1 MRIDRA
7 FALLPVALCE
17 TDADGRL
24 TSANDAFR
32 ALALGGAPLTLGVA
46 PWSHAIPAVRAEMEA
61 RWIATRSSGTTFSA
75 TFAVSALDGS
85 ETIIALSVAPV
96 RESTG
101 AVQRYV
107 GTAQDIT
114 AVAAHDRL
122 NEQLIGALDAA
133 RDAIVVYDAD
143 LRLVFA
149 NRGASDVLG
158 IVDTRDDNNE
168 AASTFFDAV
177 RNQVPRDVLS
187 GAAQNS
193 WTGELGH
200 RSPDGFMRT
209 LLLTLHVVRGADSTV
224 DHYSVIARDIT
235 EHKQLQNELQR
246 QATHDELT
254 GLPNR
259 TLFLRRVAEALDRS
273 RTLRRGVTVAFLDF
287 DGLKHVNDTV
297 GHRFGDQL
305 IVSVGKRLVN
315 ATRPSDVV
323 ARLSGD
329 EFAVLAE
336 GVGDESLALEIAE
349 RLRASVTGQHVIH
362 GVEVT
367 SGASVGVAIA
377 TSALLDE
384 QSPSDAALTL
394 LVNAD
399 TAMYRAKQRG
409 KGRCEMYSEAM
420 RTQARDRLTMA
431 SQLERALAGNELAV
445 VYQPIVSLH
454 TGRVV
459 AIEALL
465 RWHHPQRGLL
475 TPPEF
480 LEVAEE
486 TGAIGPIGDWV
497 IAQSA
502 GTFHDLLAD
511 GTLER
516 STTVHVNVSPRQL
529 SDVGFVERTTSTIA
543 AAELDLR
550 QLVLEF
556 AETTA
561 LAKNSAITRSLNALS
576 RLDVRLSIDDFG
588 TGYSSLAHLRDFRA
602 AQLKLDGTFIRNV
615 GREST
620 DDPIVRSIVQLAHS
634 LDMTVVAEWVQSGE
648 QLQRL
653 RLLGCDHAQG
663 NHVCEPTTPAGI
675 REFVRG
681 SAGDVTRRTPHSGG
695 TGAGPLPE

>member
-1 MRIDRA
+1 
-7 FALLPVALCE
+7 LLPIAFCE
-17 TDADGRL
+17 TDLDGRL

-32 ALALGGAPLTLGVA
+32 LLALGGAALTLGVT
-46 PWSHAIPAVRAEMEA
+46 PWSHAVPSRRAELESQ
-61 RWIATRSSGTTFSA
+61 WIAARTSDSAFAARFRVTTTDGTG
-75 TFAVSALDGS
+75 VV
-85 ETIIALSVAPV
+85 VAFHAEPV
-96 RESTG
+96 RDAQGRVS
-101 AVQRYV
+101 RYV
-107 GTAQDIT
+107 GTAHDVT
-114 AVAAHDRL
+114 ALVNSDEL
-122 NEQLIGALDAA
+122 NDQLVGALDAA
-133 RDAIVVYDAD
+133 DDAVVVFDSAA
-143 LRLVFA
+143 RLVFA
-149 NRGASDVLG
+149 NRGAHELLGVSDES
-158 IVDTRDDNNE
+158 DE
-168 AASTFFDAV
+168 SAATFFDAV
-177 RNQVPRDVLS
+177 RNQVPREVLGNAS
-187 GAAQNS
+187 RSS
-193 WTGELGH
+193 WSGELGH

-209 LLLTLHVVRGADSTV
+209 LALTLHVVRGRDERI
-224 DHYSVIARDIT
+224 DHYSVLARDVT
-235 EHKQLQNELQR
+235 EHKQLQAELQR

-273 RTLRRGVTVAFLDF
+273 RTLRRGVTVMFIDF
-287 DGLKHVNDTV
+287 DGLKNVNDSI

-349 RLRASVTGQHVIH
+349 RLRASITGQHVIH
-362 GVEVT
+362 GTEVT
-367 SGASVGVAIA
+367 SGASVGIAIA
-377 TSALLDE
+377 TTALLTE
-384 QSPSDAALTL
+384 QSPNDAALTL

-409 KGRCEMYSEAM
+409 KGRCEIYTEVM
-420 RTQARDRLTMA
+420 RTQARDRLALA
-431 SQLERALAGNELAV
+431 SQLERALACAELSV
-445 VYQPIVSLH
+445 VYQPIVSIH

-459 AIEALL
+459 AVEALL
-465 RWHHPQRGLL
+465 RWQHPERGVL
-475 TPPEF
+475 TPPAF

-486 TGAIGPIGDWV
+486 TGAIAPIGDWV
-497 IAQSA
+497 VTNAA
-502 GTFHDLLAD
+502 RTLRDLIDD

-516 STTVHVNVSPRQL
+516 SVTIHVNVSPRQL
-529 SDVGFVERTTSTIA
+529 SDASFVERTTGALSA
-543 AAELDLR
+543 AGLDPR

-556 AETTA
+556 TEATA
-561 LAKNSAITRSLNALS
+561 LAGNPAITRSLNALA

-615 GREST
+615 GRDGA

-634 LDMTVVAEWVQSGE
+634 LDMSVVAEWVQSAE

-663 NHVCEPTTPAGI
+663 NHLCEPTTAAEL
-675 REFVRG
+675 REF
-681 SAGDVTRRTPHSGG
+681 ARRAAAAERSPHSGG

>member
-1 MRIDRA
+1 M
-7 FALLPVALCE
+7 
-17 TDADGRL
+17 

-32 ALALGGAPLTLGVA
+32 ALALSGAPLTLGVA
-46 PWSHAIPAVRAEMEA
+46 PWSHAVPARRAELEA
-61 RWIATRSSGTTFSA
+61 QWIASQLTDTSFVAHFRVTGTDGVDVVIA
-75 TFAVSALDGS
+75 FAAH
-85 ETIIALSVAPV
+85 PV
-96 RESTG
+96 RDTNG
-101 AVQRYV
+101 HVVRYV
-107 GTAQDIT
+107 GTA
-114 AVAAHDRL
+114 HDMTTLVSNDQL
-122 NEQLIGALDAA
+122 NDQLLGALDAA
-133 RDAIVVYDAD
+133 SDAIVVFDARA
-143 LRLVFA
+143 RLTFA
-149 NRGASDVLG
+149 NRGAAELLGVSDAT
-158 IVDTRDDNNE
+158 DADDE
-168 AASTFFDAV
+168 AAATFFDAV
-177 RNQVPRDVLS
+177 RNQVPREVLTNAS
-187 GAAQNS
+187 RSS
-193 WTGELGH
+193 WSGELGH

-209 LLLTLHVVRGADSTV
+209 LALTLHVVRGSDATV
-224 DHYSVIARDIT
+224 DHYSVIARDVT
-235 EHKQLQNELQR
+235 EHKQLQAELQR

-273 RTLRRGVTVAFLDF
+273 RTLRRGVTVMFLDF
-287 DGLKHVNDTV
+287 DGLKTVNDTV

-349 RLRASVTGQHVIH
+349 RLRASITGQHVIQ

-367 SGASVGVAIA
+367 SGASVGIAIA
-377 TSALLDE
+377 TQALLAE
-384 QSPSDAALTL
+384 QSPADAALTL

-409 KGRCEMYSEAM
+409 KGRCEIYSEAM
-420 RTQARDRLTMA
+420 RTQARDRLTLG
-431 SQLERALAGNELAV
+431 SQLERALARSEMSLL
-445 VYQPIVSLH
+445 YQPIVSIH

-465 RWHHPQRGLL
+465 RWQHPERGTL
-475 TPPEF
+475 TPPAF
-480 LEVAEE
+480 LDVAEE

-497 IAQSA
+497 IATA
-502 GTFHDLLAD
+502 ARTLRELLD
-511 GTLER
+511 EGTLER
-516 STTVHVNVSPRQL
+516 SVAMHINVSPRQL
-529 SDVGFVERTTSTIA
+529 SDAGFVERTTSSLQQAGIDA
-543 AAELDLR
+543 R

-556 AETTA
+556 TEATA
-561 LAKNSAITRSLNALS
+561 LAGNPAVTRSLNALG

-615 GREST
+615 GRDGA

-634 LDMTVVAEWVQSGE
+634 LDMSVVAEWVQSAE

-653 RLLGCDHAQG
+653 RLLGCDQAQG
-663 NHVCEPTTPAGI
+663 NHVCEPVDATAL
-675 REFVRG
+675 RDYVRK
-681 SAGDVTRRTPHSGG
+681 SAVSERSRHSGG
-695 TGAGPLPE
+695 TGAGPVPE

>member
-1 MRIDRA
+1 M
-7 FALLPVALCE
+7 
-17 TDADGRL
+17 

-32 ALALGGAPLTLGVA
+32 ALALSGAPLTLGVA
-46 PWSHAIPAVRAEMEA
+46 PWSHAVPARRAELEA
-61 RWIATRSSGTTFSA
+61 QWIASRSTDTSFVAHFRVTGTDGVDVVIA
-75 TFAVSALDGS
+75 FAAH
-85 ETIIALSVAPV
+85 PV
-96 RESTG
+96 RDTNG
-101 AVQRYV
+101 HVVRYV
-107 GTAQDIT
+107 GTA
-114 AVAAHDRL
+114 HDMTTLVSNDQL
-122 NEQLIGALDAA
+122 NDQLLGALDAA
-133 RDAIVVYDAD
+133 SDAIVVFDARA
-143 LRLVFA
+143 RLTFA
-149 NRGASDVLG
+149 NRGAAELLGVSDAT
-158 IVDTRDDNNE
+158 DADDE
-168 AASTFFDAV
+168 AAATFFDAV
-177 RNQVPRDVLS
+177 RNQVPREVLTNAS
-187 GAAQNS
+187 RSS
-193 WTGELGH
+193 WSGELGH

-209 LLLTLHVVRGADSTV
+209 LALTLHVVRGSDATV
-224 DHYSVIARDIT
+224 DHYSVIARDVT
-235 EHKQLQNELQR
+235 EHKQLQAELQR

-273 RTLRRGVTVAFLDF
+273 RTLRRGVTVMFLDF
-287 DGLKHVNDTV
+287 DGLKTVNDTV

-349 RLRASVTGQHVIH
+349 RLRASITGQHVIQ

-367 SGASVGVAIA
+367 SGASVGIAIA
-377 TSALLDE
+377 TPALLAE
-384 QSPSDAALTL
+384 QSPADAALTL

-409 KGRCEMYSEAM
+409 KGRCEIYSEAM
-420 RTQARDRLTMA
+420 RTQARDRLTLG
-431 SQLERALAGNELAV
+431 SQLERALARSEMSLL
-445 VYQPIVSLH
+445 YQPIVSIH

-465 RWHHPQRGLL
+465 RWQHPERGTL
-475 TPPEF
+475 TPPAF
-480 LEVAEE
+480 LDVAEE

-497 IAQSA
+497 IATA
-502 GTFHDLLAD
+502 ARTLRELLD
-511 GTLER
+511 EGTLER
-516 STTVHVNVSPRQL
+516 SVAMHINVSPRQL
-529 SDVGFVERTTSTIA
+529 SDAGFVERTTSSLQQAGIDA
-543 AAELDLR
+543 R

-556 AETTA
+556 TEATA
-561 LAKNSAITRSLNALS
+561 LAGNPAVTRSLNALG

-615 GREST
+615 GRDGA

-634 LDMTVVAEWVQSGE
+634 LDMSVVAEWVQSAE

-653 RLLGCDHAQG
+653 RLLGCDQAQG
-663 NHVCEPTTPAGI
+663 NHVCEPVDATAL
-675 REFVRG
+675 RDYVRK
-681 SAGDVTRRTPHSGG
+681 SAVSERSRHSGG
-695 TGAGPLPE
+695 TGAGPVPE

>member
-1 MRIDRA
+1 M
-7 FALLPVALCE
+7 
-17 TDADGRL
+17 
-24 TSANDAFR
+24 
-32 ALALGGAPLTLGVA
+32 LTLGVA
-46 PWSHAIPAVRAEMEA
+46 PWSHAVPAVRADLES
-61 RWIATRSSGTTFSA
+61 RWIAARRTA
-75 TFAVSALDGS
+75 LPFAAHFRVSTLDGN
-85 ETIIALSVAPV
+85 EIVIAFMASPV
-96 RESTG
+96 RDSTNT
-101 AVQRYV
+101 VVRYV
-107 GTAQDIT
+107 GTAQDVTGI
-114 AVAAHDRL
+114 AAHDRL
-122 NEQLIGALDAA
+122 NDQLVGALDAA
-133 RDAIVVYDAD
+133 SDAIVVYDATM
-143 LRLVFA
+143 RLTFA
-149 NRGASDVLG
+149 NRGAGDVLG
-158 IVDTRDDNNE
+158 IFDTTDNSSE
-168 AASTFFDAV
+168 AAATFFDAV
-177 RNQVPRDVLS
+177 RNQVPRDVLT
-187 GAAQNS
+187 GGTHNS
-193 WTGELGH
+193 WSGELGH

-209 LLLTLHVVRGADSTV
+209 LALTLHVVRGADTTV
-224 DHYSVIARDIT
+224 EHYSVIARDVT
-235 EHKQLQNELQR
+235 EHKQLQAELQR

-273 RTLRRGVTVAFLDF
+273 RTLRRGVTVLFLDF
-287 DGLKHVNDTV
+287 DGLKNVNDTV

-315 ATRPSDVV
+315 ATRPADVV

-336 GVGDESLALEIAE
+336 GVADESLALEIAE
-349 RLRASVTGQHVIH
+349 RVRASITGQHIIH

-367 SGASVGVAIA
+367 AGASVGVAIA
-377 TSALLDE
+377 TQALLDE
-384 QSPSDAALTL
+384 QSPTEAALTL

-420 RTQARDRLTMA
+420 RTQARDRLALA
-431 SQLERALAGNELAV
+431 SQLERALAAGEFAL
-445 VYQPIVSLH
+445 VYQPIVSIH
-454 TGRVV
+454 TGRSV

-465 RWHHPQRGLL
+465 RWNHPQRGVL
-475 TPPEF
+475 TPPAF

-497 IAQSA
+497 IGHAA
-502 GTFHDLLAD
+502 KTLRELIDD
-511 GTLER
+511 NTLER
-516 STTVHVNVSPRQL
+516 SAAIHVNVSPRQL
-529 SDVGFVERTTSTIA
+529 SDVGFVERTTNALA
-543 AAELDLR
+543 AAGVDLR

-556 AETTA
+556 TETTA
-561 LAKNSAITRSLNALS
+561 LAGNPAITRSLNALS

-615 GREST
+615 GRENS

-634 LDMTVVAEWVQSGE
+634 LDMSVVAEWVQSAE

-663 NHVCEPTTPAGI
+663 NHLCEPTNESGI
-675 REFVRG
+675 RDFVRETSG
-681 SAGDVTRRTPHSGG
+681 GTRTPHSGG

>member
-1 MRIDRA
+1 M
-7 FALLPVALCE
+7 
-17 TDADGRL
+17 
-24 TSANDAFR
+24 
-32 ALALGGAPLTLGVA
+32 
-46 PWSHAIPAVRAEMEA
+46 
-61 RWIATRSSGTTFSA
+61 
-75 TFAVSALDGS
+75 
-85 ETIIALSVAPV
+85 
-96 RESTG
+96 
-101 AVQRYV
+101 
-107 GTAQDIT
+107 
-114 AVAAHDRL
+114 
-122 NEQLIGALDAA
+122 
-133 RDAIVVYDAD
+133 
-143 LRLVFA
+143 
-149 NRGASDVLG
+149 
-158 IVDTRDDNNE
+158 
-168 AASTFFDAV
+168 
-177 RNQVPRDVLS
+177 
-187 GAAQNS
+187 
-193 WTGELGH
+193 
-200 RSPDGFMRT
+200 
-209 LLLTLHVVRGADSTV
+209 
-224 DHYSVIARDIT
+224 
-235 EHKQLQNELQR
+235 
-246 QATHDELT
+246 
-254 GLPNR
+254 
-259 TLFLRRVAEALDRS
+259 
-273 RTLRRGVTVAFLDF
+273 AFLDF

-556 AETTA
+556 TETTA

>member
-1 MRIDRA
+1 
-7 FALLPVALCE
+7 
-17 TDADGRL
+17 
-24 TSANDAFR
+24 
-32 ALALGGAPLTLGVA
+32 
-46 PWSHAIPAVRAEMEA
+46 MEA
-61 RWIATRSSGTTFSA
+61 RWLAARSAGSTFAA
-75 TFAVSALDGS
+75 TFVVSALDGS
-85 ETIIALSVAPV
+85 ETVVALSVAPV
-96 RESTG
+96 RDTAG

-114 AVAAHDRL
+114 AVATHDRL
-122 NEQLIGALDAA
+122 NEQLVGALDAA
-133 RDAIVVYDAD
+133 RDAIVVYDAN

-149 NRGASDVLG
+149 NRGASEVLG
-158 IVDTRDDNNE
+158 IVDTRSDSNE
-168 AASTFFDAV
+168 PAATFFDAV

-187 GAAQNS
+187 GAAHNS

-235 EHKQLQNELQR
+235 EHKHMQTELQR

-273 RTLRRGVTVAFLDF
+273 RTLRRGVTVLFLDF

-377 TSALLDE
+377 TTALLDE

-420 RTQARDRLTMA
+420 RTQARDRLTLA
-431 SQLERALAGNELAV
+431 SQLERALAGNELEV

-465 RWHHPQRGLL
+465 RWNHPQRGQL

-480 LEVAEE
+480 LEVAQE

-502 GTFHDLLAD
+502 RTFHDLVAD
-511 GTLER
+511 DTLER

-529 SDVGFVERTTSTIA
+529 SDAGFVERTTNAVA
-543 AAELDLR
+543 AADIDLR

-556 AETTA
+556 TESTA
-561 LAKNSAITRSLNALS
+561 LANNSAITRSLNALS

-634 LDMTVVAEWVQSGE
+634 LDMTVVAEWVQSAE

-663 NHVCEPTTPAGI
+663 NHVCEPTTPAGV
-675 REFVRG
+675 REFVRAT
-681 SAGDVTRRTPHSGG
+681 SGDVAQRARHSGG

>member
-1 MRIDRA
+1 
-7 FALLPVALCE
+7 LCE
-17 TDADGRL
+17 TDLDGRL

-32 ALALGGAPLTLGVA
+32 NLALGGAPLTLGVA
-46 PWSHAIPAVRAEMEA
+46 PWSHAVPSRRAQLESQWLAA
-61 RWIATRSSGTTFSA
+61 RATDSSFVANFRVTNTDGTDVVIA
-75 TFAVSALDGS
+75 FAAH
-85 ETIIALSVAPV
+85 PV
-96 RESTG
+96 RDGDGHVT
-101 AVQRYV
+101 RYL
-107 GTAQDIT
+107 GTAHDMT
-114 AVAAHDRL
+114 ALVTNDEL
-122 NEQLIGALDAA
+122 NDQLVGALDAA
-133 RDAIVVYDAD
+133 NDAIVVYDAHE
-143 LRLVFA
+143 RLIFA
-149 NRGASDVLG
+149 NRGAAEMLG
-158 IVDTRDDNNE
+158 ISE
-168 AASTFFDAV
+168 AAQSEEEASTFFDAV
-177 RNQVPRDVLS
+177 RNQVPREVL
-187 GAAQNS
+187 ANS
-193 WTGELGH
+193 TRSSWSGELGH

-209 LLLTLHVVRGADSTV
+209 LALTLHVVRGADSRI
-224 DHYSVIARDIT
+224 DHYSVIARDVT
-235 EHKQLQNELQR
+235 EHKQMQAELQR

-273 RTLRRGVTVAFLDF
+273 RTLRRGVTVMFIDF
-287 DGLKHVNDTV
+287 DGLKNVNDTI

-336 GVGDESLALEIAE
+336 GVSDESLALEIAE
-349 RLRASVTGQHVIH
+349 RLRASITGQHVIH

-367 SGASVGVAIA
+367 SGASVGIAIA
-377 TSALLDE
+377 TNALLAE
-384 QSPSDAALTL
+384 QSPTDAALTL

-409 KGRCEMYSEAM
+409 KGRCEIYSEAM
-420 RTQARDRLTMA
+420 RTQARDRLTLG
-431 SQLERALAGNELAV
+431 SQLERALAKSELAV
-445 VYQPIVSLH
+445 VYQPIVSIH

-459 AIEALL
+459 AVEALL
-465 RWHHPQRGLL
+465 RWRHPERGVL
-475 TPPEF
+475 TPPAF
-480 LEVAEE
+480 LDVAEE

-497 IAQSA
+497 IASA
-502 GTFHDLLAD
+502 ARTLRELIEE

-516 STTVHVNVSPRQL
+516 SVTMHVNVSPRQL
-529 SDVGFVERTTSTIA
+529 SDAGFVERTTNSA
-543 AAELDLR
+543 AAAGIDLR

-556 AETTA
+556 TEATA
-561 LAKNSAITRSLNALS
+561 LAGNPAITRSLNALA

-588 TGYSSLAHLRDFRA
+588 TGYSSLAHLRNFRA

-615 GREST
+615 GRDGA

-634 LDMTVVAEWVQSGE
+634 LDMSVVAEWVQSAE

-663 NHVCEPTTPAGI
+663 NHLCEPTTVAEL
-675 REFVRG
+675 RDF
-681 SAGDVTRRTPHSGG
+681 ARRAAASERSRHSGG